1 VLDKIK
7 ELRVMQNQRFDKGG
21 KVQAIVK
28 ALKKAE
34 EEASNEAER
43 KGIIKKKGSMKIVS
57 EGIVAIVGILVV
69 HSICII
75 SYVMPIYSLC
85 GQIMMKYYVD

>member
-1 VLDKIK
+1 
-7 ELRVMQNQRFDKGG
+7 MQNQRFDKGG